1 MYKFNLSIFTKVS
14 VTVSTIVGGV
24 FAVLAV
30 VLPSAPN
37 EPRNPDVYGI
47 WSSKYSYPCSNGMVE
62 VNGTTEYLKNG
73 NYNFTGQM
81 KLDGVMGKQT
91 FRILYDVDG
100 AGEWSADSKSIIIKL
115 MDIKSYPK
123 SIEIDSRKIDPQMIV
138 AITGK
143 EFPGLSDAIPK
154 GTSDEFTIVK
164 LEKNSMVLQADDPK
178 GQLLAIQMNRETQR
192 FQR

>member
-1 MYKFNLSIFTKVS
+1 
-14 VTVSTIVGGV
+14 
-24 FAVLAV
+24 
-30 VLPSAPN
+30 
-37 EPRNPDVYGI
+37 
-47 WSSKYSYPCSNGMVE
+47 MVE